1 MGTSFKLGNHEIGGE
16 DTFIIAEAGINHD
29 GDLGRAR
36 ELVEAAAE
44 TGVDAIKFQTH
55 FAEDEMLASEASA
68 DYLKETLY
76 DLMVRMELTLEQHVE
91 LKELAESKGLT
102 FLSTPFS
109 RRAVELLEQVGIVG
123 YKIGSGELTNLPFL
137 GYVAKTGKPMLI
149 STGMS
154 SYQEVE
160 RSVAFLKERGTP
172 LAVFNCTSM
181 YPTPPEKVRLPMIT
195 AFQKSFGLPIGLSD
209 HSATNYSAF
218 AAVALGAKMVEK
230 HFTVSR
236 EWPGPDQPSSIEPVE
251 LKDLVEGIRS
261 IEKASQLGQKEIL
274 PEEKPL
280 TEIFRESVVA
290 WTDIPEGATLTE
302 ENIWV
307 KRPGKGIPA
316 SEYFTVLGKKTTK
329 ALMKNEPLQAD
340 HLE

>member
-109 RRAVELLEQVGIVG
+109 RRAVDLLEKVGIVG

-195 AFQKSFGLPIGLSD
+195 AFQESFGLPIGLSD

-274 PEEKPL
+274 PEEEPL